1 MPARRLRGPLTAAL
15 IALASVALLAVPAA
29 PAAAQD
35 GAARELAERYAPVV
49 VVRDQDAPCD
59 TDGEPDRPVPVET
72 VLDAQGVLLRD
83 GTGAVVKEA
92 PGMADIT
99 GRGPETSLDFN
110 GNPRRPGCTFEQD
123 FDRLGAGRPDVA
135 YAHVATDPA
144 APGRLALQYWFFWYF
159 DDYVN
164 THEGDWEFVQLVWDA
179 PTAEEALRTAPVEA
193 GYSQHSGGERA
204 DWDGGKLERRGDH
217 PVVYAAAG
225 SHANFY
231 TADLFLGRNADE
243 GFGCDDARPPGT
255 ALQTQARLL
264 PSGEVNPQGPDAW
277 LLFQGRWGEFQKP
290 PYDAP
295 PGPRTKE
302 EWSEPIVWQ
311 ESLRDGSV
319 AVPSGTTLGPT
330 ATGAFCAVVNA
341 GGKIY
346 TAITSPLVLVL
357 IVVGLVMTGT
367 AAARSTVWAPHVPHP
382 LRRTRAAGQ
391 MLGAARGVYRERRRV
406 LLPIGLLFL
415 PAAVLEVALQQV
427 VLELTPLG
435 DLTAVAGRSSLVSI
449 ALALFVAG
457 AGHVLAATVVVG
469 GVALVMDAAER
480 GGGVEHPRGLP
491 ADRPGGAPPAAD
503 RDPRG
508 RHRRAA
514 RRDRRGDP
522 AGRLDPRPLG
532 RRGPGLGAGGG
543 AAPRGPCAQPRAGAR
558 PLVAHRV
565 DRHDRERGRG
575 GERPGGGHRHDV
587 PHPAAAR
594 HDQRRQLG
602 GVRVRDA
609 VRGGGA
615 RLPLRRPGG
624 PPPGRQSPA
633 SSSVTPIRSSRRR
646 TSGDRLRTRIVRPD
660 ETAASCRRSSAR
672 TPEES
677 MNATC
682 AMSISMGPEV
692 AAASSVTRRTSDS
705 PPAMSS
711 SPFRA

>member
-1 MPARRLRGPLTAAL
+1 MLARRLRGPLTAAL
-15 IALASVALLAVPAA
+15 IALASVALLAV

-59 TDGEPDRPVPVET
+59 TDGEPYRPVPVET

-92 PGMADIT
+92 PGMADIA

-204 DWDGGKLERRGDH
+204 DWDGGRLERRGDH

-264 PSGEVNPQGPDAW
+264 PSGEVDPQGPDAW

-302 EWSEPIVWQ
+302 VWSEPIAWQ

-330 ATGAFCAVVNA
+330 ATGAFCAVV
-341 GGKIY
+341 
-346 TAITSPLVLVL
+346 
-357 IVVGLVMTGT
+357 
-367 AAARSTVWAPHVPHP
+367 
-382 LRRTRAAGQ
+382 
-391 MLGAARGVYRERRRV
+391 ERRREDLHGDHV
-406 LLPIGLLFL
+406 APCAGADRRGPGDDGDGGGAQHRLGAPRAA
-415 PAAVLEVALQQV
+415 PAAAHA
-427 VLELTPLG
+427 G
-435 DLTAVAGRSSLVSI
+435 GRADAGRGPRRVSR
-449 ALALFVAG
+449 ATTCAAAHRAAVPARGGPGGRPPAGGAG
-457 AGHVLAATVVVG
+457 A
-469 GVALVMDAAER
+469 DAPGRSHR
-480 GGGVEHPRGLP
+480 GGGAQQPGVDRAGALRRRGGP
-491 ADRPGGAPPAAD
+491 RPGG
-503 RDPRG
+503 
-508 RHRRAA
+508 
-514 RRDRRGDP
+514 DRRG
-522 AGRLDPRPLG
+522 G
-532 RRGPGLGAGGG
+532 RRGPRDG
-543 AAPRGPCAQPRAGAR
+543 
-558 PLVAHRV
+558 
-565 DRHDRERGRG
+565 RGR
-575 GERPGGGHRHDV
+575 
-587 PHPAAAR
+587 AR
-594 HDQRRQLG
+594 
-602 GVRVRDA
+602 
-609 VRGGGA
+609 RGA
-615 RLPLRRPGG
+615 
-624 PPPGRQSPA
+624 
-633 SSSVTPIRSSRRR
+633 
-646 TSGDRLRTRIVRPD
+646 
-660 ETAASCRRSSAR
+660 
-672 TPEES
+672 
-677 MNATC
+677 
-682 AMSISMGPEV
+682 
-692 AAASSVTRRTSDS
+692 
-705 PPAMSS
+705 
-711 SPFRA
+711 